1 MIIAV
6 MMIILKVKVKA
17 CKAFPHQP
25 LPSHVFHDQGDNVH
39 GDGDQSENASIVHD
53 DIGESF
59 PQDVCDDHVEDDD
72 DGKQASKPGF
82 DVVEFLPILSPY
94 FHNHQ
99 TGIGNVDQD
108 ASCPINLIVLV
119 LVQY

>member
-1 MIIAV
+1 MIVV
-6 MMIILKVKVKA
+6 MVIILKVKAKA
-17 CKAFPHQP
+17 NEAFPHQP
-25 LPSHVFHDQGDNVH
+25 LPSHVFYDQGDNVQ
-39 GDGDQSENASIVHD
+39 GDGDQSDNGSIVHD

-72 DGKQASKPGF
+72 DDGKHGF

-99 TGIGNVDQD
+99 NGIGNVDQD
-108 ASCPINLIVLV
+108 TSCLINLLI

>member
-53 DIGESF
+53 DIGKS
-59 PQDVCDDHVEDDD
+59 DVCDDHVKDDDD
-72 DGKQASKPGF
+72 DGKHGF
-82 DVVEFLPILSPY
+82 DVVEFPPILSPY

-99 TGIGNVDQD
+99 NGIGNVDQD
-108 ASCPINLIVLV
+108 TSCLINLLI